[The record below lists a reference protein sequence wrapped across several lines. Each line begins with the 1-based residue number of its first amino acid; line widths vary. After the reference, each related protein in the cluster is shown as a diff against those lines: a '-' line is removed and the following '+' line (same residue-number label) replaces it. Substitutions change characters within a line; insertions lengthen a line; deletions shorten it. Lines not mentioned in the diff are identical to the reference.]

1 MKAWKD
7 GVALIEEV
15 SRWVSGSWIELEDND
30 SRREMIKDIPVE
42 NVHEVIEAGR
52 LALWWEYDLQI

>member
-1 MKAWKD
+1 M
-7 GVALIEEV
+7 
-15 SRWVSGSWIELEDND
+15 SGSWIELEDND

-52 LALWWEYDLQI
+52 LALW